1 MQVKDMVYNGGHDY
15 ACWRINLAS
24 ALMQLLPGPNA
35 LPPLSALET
44 AEASGQAK

>member
-24 ALMQLLPGPNA
+24 ALMHLLPGPNA
-35 LPPLSALET
+35 LPGPGAYPAGNLS
-44 AEASGQAK
+44 